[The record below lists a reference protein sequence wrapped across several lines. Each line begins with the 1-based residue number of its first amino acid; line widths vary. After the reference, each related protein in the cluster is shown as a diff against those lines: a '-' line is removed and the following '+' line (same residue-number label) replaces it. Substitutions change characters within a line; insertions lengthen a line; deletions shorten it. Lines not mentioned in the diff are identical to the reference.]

1 MQVSPTANPFADSM
15 DFMQRIQE
23 QYHTTLAQMSSGLQA
38 NAEFW
43 ADSHSSFS
51 KFWLESVENLSF
63 ALLPMDSMPKFD
75 ALMGFDLKVKDF
87 AVAATNLS
95 IAATE
100 LQMLFL
106 KIWAEAYEQYRPSSQ
121 DSSSTE
127 GSVNSW
133 LDNANQ
139 IVMQFQQSEQYLE
152 AKKKYANSLT
162 SFQTAYKKL
171 VEIYQENNHMPTQAE
186 FDDLSN
192 SVYQLKKELR
202 LVKKEMK
209 SLRGV
214 TGE

>member
-106 KIWAEAYEQYRPSSQ
+106 KIWAEAYEQYRPNSQ

-152 AKKKYANSLT
+152 AKKKYATSLT

>member
-1 MQVSPTANPFADSM
+1 M

-38 NAEFW
+38 NAELW

-106 KIWAEAYEQYRPSSQ
+106 KIWAEAYEQYRPNSQ

-152 AKKKYANSLT
+152 AKKKYATSLT
-162 SFQTAYKKL
+162 SFPTAYKKL
-171 VEIYQENNHMPTQAE
+171 VEVYQENNHMPTQAE
-186 FDDLSN
+186 VDDLSN

>member
-1 MQVSPTANPFADSM
+1 MSPTANPFTDSM

-38 NAEFW
+38 NAELW

-152 AKKKYANSLT
+152 AKKKYATSLT

>member
-1 MQVSPTANPFADSM
+1 
-15 DFMQRIQE
+15 
-23 QYHTTLAQMSSGLQA
+23 
-38 NAEFW
+38 
-43 ADSHSSFS
+43 
-51 KFWLESVENLSF
+51 
-63 ALLPMDSMPKFD
+63 MPKFD

-139 IVMQFQQSEQYLE
+139 IVMQFQQS
-152 AKKKYANSLT
+152 
-162 SFQTAYKKL
+162 
-171 VEIYQENNHMPTQAE
+171 
-186 FDDLSN
+186 
-192 SVYQLKKELR
+192 
-202 LVKKEMK
+202 
-209 SLRGV
+209 
-214 TGE
+214 

>member
-1 MQVSPTANPFADSM
+1 ME
-15 DFMQRIQE
+15 FMQRIQN
-23 QYHTTLAQMSSGLQA
+23 QYHTALEQMYSGMQA
-38 NAEFW
+38 NAELW
-43 ADSHSSFS
+43 ADSHGNFS
-51 KFWLESVENLSF
+51 KLWLESVENLSL
-63 ALLPMDSMPKFD
+63 ALLPMDTMPKFD

-121 DSSSTE
+121 DSSSTK
-127 GSVNSW
+127 GAVNSW

-139 IVMQFQQSEQYLE
+139 IVLQFQQSEEYLE
-152 AKKKYANSLT
+152 AKKKYATSLS
-162 SFQTAYKKL
+162 SFQAAYKKL
-171 VEIYQENNHMPTQAE
+171 VETYQENNHIPTQAE

-202 LVKKEMK
+202 MVKKEMK
-209 SLRGV
+209 NLRGA
-214 TGE
+214 TDE

>member
-1 MQVSPTANPFADSM
+1 MSPTANPFTDSM

-38 NAEFW
+38 NAELW
-43 ADSHSSFS
+43 TDSHSSFS

-152 AKKKYANSLT
+152 AKKKYATSLT

>member
-38 NAEFW
+38 NAELW
-43 ADSHSSFS
+43 TDSHSSFS

-106 KIWAEAYEQYRPSSQ
+106 KIWAEAYEQYRPNSQ

-152 AKKKYANSLT
+152 AKKKYATSLT

>member
-1 MQVSPTANPFADSM
+1 
-15 DFMQRIQE
+15 
-23 QYHTTLAQMSSGLQA
+23 
-38 NAEFW
+38 
-43 ADSHSSFS
+43 
-51 KFWLESVENLSF
+51 
-63 ALLPMDSMPKFD
+63 MPKFD

-106 KIWAEAYEQYRPSSQ
+106 KIWAEAYEQYRPNSQ

-152 AKKKYANSLT
+152 AKKKYATSLT